1 MQTDII
7 DQLEDIFIENKNSHR
22 SPIINLPEILMFKYD
37 KDDLIKC
44 GENFRECQVAKDDDP
59 VNNTVKFYTDKYQHV
74 FSQPALNK
82 ILEIIINNK
91 YAIFHYSKDE
101 IFLVCVDPE
110 QAEYSNI
117 FCIDKIIP
125 RLASSKVDADNK
137 ELSSDKVEA
146 LWKSENPP
154 YSFNELSQY
163 VYELIHKKGYEI
175 NKDILALANYNEDY
189 MDNLKIRPAFEAG
202 YFDLVTEANQQ
213 APATIDIAGNVDAFL
228 NDSKLATADSLV
240 GDRLDVSKSNRT
252 APPPEDDPNNPQQQQ
267 QDQSQEGDPNQQPQQ
282 DGEEQDPN
290 QQGDEEQP
298 QEGDD
303 QNQEDGQ
310 DPNQQGDDGQQQGD
324 QQQQQEEPPSPGEE
338 LLNDPETKPK
348 YRLKFVV
355 LYKNVSDIIDTLE
368 SFTPEYNSAFIS
380 KYYQVQSNLVRLK
393 EAIFKICT
401 GRINKMDNDDVMK
414 AYASANITYDALS
427 KMLAEFMDEY
437 SREREKL
444 TGKRQEIKD
453 KIQEKSFISAR
464 K

>member
-1 MQTDII
+1 MQLDIN
-7 DQLEDIFIENKNSHR
+7 DQLEDIFLENKNSHR

-59 VNNTVKFYTDKYQHV
+59 VNNTVKYYTDKFQNI

-82 ILEIIINNK
+82 MLEIIINNK
-91 YAIFHYSKDE
+91 YSIFHIGKND

-110 QAEYSNI
+110 ESESDNI
-117 FCIDKIIP
+117 FCIDRLIP
-125 RLASSKVDADNK
+125 HLADSKSECNNK
-137 ELSSDKVEA
+137 DLSSDKLEQ

-154 YSFNELSQY
+154 YSFSELSQY
-163 VYELIHKKGYEI
+163 IYELIHSKGYAI
-175 NKDILALANYNEDY
+175 NKDILALAKYNEDY
-189 MDNLKIRPAFEAG
+189 MDNLKIRPAFESG

-213 APATIDIAGNVDAFL
+213 APTTIDIAGNVDAFL
-228 NDSKLATADSLV
+228 NDSKLATADGLV
-240 GDRLDVSKSNRT
+240 GDRLDVSKSGRT
-252 APPPEDDPNNPQQQQ
+252 APPPEDDPNNQQQQ
-267 QDQSQEGDPNQQPQQ
+267 EDPNQQPQEG
-282 DGEEQDPN
+282 DEQDPN
-290 QQGDEEQP
+290 QQNDGEQP
-298 QEGDD
+298 P
-303 QNQEDGQ
+303 EDGQ
-310 DPNQQGDDGQQQGD
+310 DPNQQSDENQPQDD
-324 QQQQQEEPPSPGEE
+324 QQQDQQEEAPPPSPGEE
-338 LLNDPETKPK
+338 VLNDPDAKPK

-380 KYYQVQSNLVRLK
+380 KYYQVQNNLVRLK

-401 GRINKMDNDDVMK
+401 DRINKMENDDVMK
-414 AYASANITYDALS
+414 AYASANIAYDVLS
-427 KMLAEFMDEY
+427 KMLDEFMDEY